1 MICVH
6 QKMMLVGLTLQLL
19 LKINKNN
26 GTKPIWDW
34 IDDKGWKNRYPNNND
49 LLSITQKE
57 VNKSFNQE
65 STGILLRVWE
75 EVSLIFILF
84 TNNSEHSPYKKVGA
98 FFARK

>member
-1 MICVH
+1 
-6 QKMMLVGLTLQLL
+6 MLVGLTLQLL

-34 IDDKGWKNRYPNNND
+34 IDDKGWKNHYPNYKD
-49 LLSITQKE
+49 LLSVTQKE
-57 VNKSFNQE
+57 NNEAFNQA
-65 STGILLRVWE
+65 SSGIMLREWE

-84 TNNSEHSPYKKVGA
+84 LKNSEHSPYNKVGG